1 MRFVAGAGWV
11 FRVGTIPRM
20 NLPLLVAG
28 AGIGGLGAALALA
41 RQGQAVTVLEQ
52 APAFGEIGA
61 GLQLGPNA
69 VRVLA
74 DWGLLPALREA
85 AAFPEALRVR
95 DARSGRSLGQLT
107 LGEAAVARHG
117 QAYACLHRA
126 DLHALLQRA
135 VAQEVCVSWR
145 LGARAESWRPSG
157 PSGPGVSLTL
167 ASGDQLAGQ
176 ALIGCDGLWS
186 RVRQGGFDAAPPR
199 RTGHLAYRGLIPVAA
214 LPAAMRDS
222 AVGVWLGPRLH
233 VVHYPVRRGEA
244 FNLVAVVQ
252 GEAGGLEASSWSQ
265 PAEAG
270 ELRAALGPVA
280 GPLADWLAAVPG
292 WTRWVLHDRDPLRG
306 PADMARGA
314 VALLGD
320 AAHPMRPYLAQ
331 GAAMALEDAWV
342 LGHLARGAT
351 AADWPE
357 RFARYAQ
364 ARWSRNARVQRRSRR
379 NGRIF
384 HASGLLR
391 LGRDTA
397 MGVLG
402 ERLLDN
408 PWLYAGPGAP
418 PRPASANP

>member
-1 MRFVAGAGWV
+1 
-11 FRVGTIPRM
+11 M
-20 NLPLLVAG
+20 NLPVLVAG
-28 AGIGGLGAALALA
+28 GGIGGLGAALALA
-41 RQGQAVTVLEQ
+41 RQGHPVTVLEQ
-52 APAFGEIGA
+52 APAFGDIGA

-85 AAFPEALRVR
+85 AAFPDALHVH
-95 DARSGRSLGQLT
+95 DARSARVLGQLR

-126 DLHALLQRA
+126 DLHALLQDA
-135 VAQEVCVSWR
+135 VTGEARVSWR
-145 LGARAESWRPSG
+145 LGARVESWRASEA
-157 PSGPGVSLTL
+157 GVSLSL

-186 RVRQGGFDAAPPR
+186 RVRHAEFDASPPR
-199 RTGHLAYRGLIPVAA
+199 RTGHLAYRGLVPAEA
-214 LPAAMRDS
+214 LPEAMR
-222 AVGVWLGPRLH
+222 ANRIGVWLGPRLH

-244 FNLVAVVQ
+244 INLVAVVH
-252 GEAGGLEASSWSQ
+252 GEPGAADASSWSQ
-265 PAEAG
+265 PADAA
-270 ELRAALGPVA
+270 ELRAALGA
-280 GPLADWLAAVPG
+280 ICAPLAEWLAAVPG
-292 WTRWVLHDRDPLRG
+292 WTRWVLHDRDPLRNA
-306 PADMARGA
+306 ADMARGP

-331 GAAMALEDAWV
+331 GAAMALEDAWT
-342 LGHLARGAT
+342 LGHLAQGAQ

-357 RFARYAQ
+357 RLARYAQ
-364 ARWSRNARVQRRSRR
+364 LRWARNARVQQRSRR

-384 HASGLLR
+384 HAGGLLR

-397 MGVLG
+397 MALLG

-408 PWLYAGPGAP
+408 PWLYAGPGDA
-418 PRPASANP
+418 PRPASPLP